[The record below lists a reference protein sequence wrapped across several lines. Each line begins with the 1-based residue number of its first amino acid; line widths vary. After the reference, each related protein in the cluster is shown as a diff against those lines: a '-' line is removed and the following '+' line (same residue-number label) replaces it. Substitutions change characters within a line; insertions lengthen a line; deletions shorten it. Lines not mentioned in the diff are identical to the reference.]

1 MSNLERSD
9 VVWTE
14 ETEPRSDRL
23 RLCKRNC
30 ASPRPPA
37 PTCPPPGLPPIKTL
51 PPSPRAGPV
60 EGLSRSNRSNRCRVS
75 LCLLVSAVGKLLYKK
90 SCFKGHVYLLKP
102 YLSKNVSLLLY
113 LHYQSFSIGVLFY
126 QSFSI
131 LH

>member
-23 RLCKRNC
+23 RLCKRN
-30 ASPRPPA
+30 AALPGPTPDSPRSRRSP
-37 PTCPPPGLPPIKTL
+37 L
-51 PPSPRAGPV
+51 SPRAGPV